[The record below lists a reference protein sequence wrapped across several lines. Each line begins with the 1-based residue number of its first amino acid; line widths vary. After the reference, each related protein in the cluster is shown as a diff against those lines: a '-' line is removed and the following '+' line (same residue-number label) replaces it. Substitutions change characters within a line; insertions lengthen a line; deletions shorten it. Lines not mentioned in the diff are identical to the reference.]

1 MSRTKQIMLIIT
13 AVIITGCLLYIPQ
26 MNGLGLY
33 RDAWNYFYNLTV
45 RGPEMLIKAFQADR
59 PADGYLIAGLY
70 GIFGTDVN
78 VYKIYCLCCR
88 ILSSVFLAL
97 TLLVVWP
104 KIPKMAAA
112 AGILAVAFPG
122 FLQQVDVITYIP
134 HQTAMLCFMLSLWLT
149 ALGCEPRW
157 RKWAVL
163 FFFLSMLFSFANVM
177 LMEYYVGME
186 IYRLG
191 VIYLMNR
198 ERTGKGKSG
207 VFFRSILLYIPFV
220 LPVAGFVIW
229 RAFFFHATR
238 SGTDFMTEIITPFL
252 THPRHELADLGVR
265 MLKNIWKLFVGAW
278 TMPASAL
285 LNGLDMKAFLK
296 VFVPAVIILAAGIL
310 FLFLLS
316 GKKTKEDGSEP
327 GHKFSQWFWFGFI
340 SGSVSILP
348 LVISGRDINFT
359 SSLDRFA
366 WPGMLGAILFLTGL
380 IGLLRNRIARGALMC
395 TVLLISFLVQWQ
407 NQTNYADIWKTTQD
421 YWQQLIW
428 RAPSLQMGTTIVTAG
443 SLLTE
448 EDYEIF
454 SPASMIYYPA
464 TTDWAPVSAEVLSE
478 NTVRDIRLGEK
489 VYRNVREIYTEKD
502 YQQLLAISKPDVNA
516 CLRVIN
522 GKNPVYSL
530 RDYSRIPSIG
540 SYSKTE
546 QILLDSEM
554 TVGYPFFLPKEQEHG
569 WCYYFEKMELA
580 LQQDDP
586 QSAAA
591 LADEAF
597 ERNLHAG
604 DSVELIP
611 VIEAYAK
618 TGRMDDARNALE
630 KLLSNDYM
638 ALMADK
644 YFRTGLDG
652 ESYDALFARQEEL
665 PGEAE

>member
-1 MSRTKQIMLIIT
+1 MSRTKQIVLII
-13 AVIITGCLLYIPQ
+13 AAIIVVGCLLYIPQ
-26 MNGLGLY
+26 MKDLGLY
-33 RDAWNYFYNLTV
+33 RDDWNNFYNLAV
-45 RGPEMLIKAFQADR
+45 RGPRMLIEAYKADR

-70 GIFGTDVN
+70 WIFGT
-78 VYKIYCLCCR
+78 KITAYMIWNLCCR
-88 ILSSVFLAL
+88 ILGSVFLAL
-97 TLLVVWP
+97 TLMKVWP
-104 KIPKMAAA
+104 GSFKF
-112 AGILAVAFPG
+112 AGLAGLLAVAFPG
-122 FLQQVDVITYIP
+122 FLQQVDGIAYVP
-134 HQTAMLCFMLSLWLT
+134 HQTAMMCFMLSLWLT
-149 ALGCEPRW
+149 ALGCSTRW

-207 VFFRSILLYIPFV
+207 VFFRSILLYFPFV
-220 LPVAGFVIW
+220 LPVVGFVIW

-238 SGTDFMTEIITPFL
+238 SGTDFMSEIITPFL
-252 THPRHELADLGVR
+252 THPRHEIADLGVR
-265 MLKNIWKLFVGAW
+265 MLKNIWKLFTGSW

-296 VFVPAVIILAAGIL
+296 AFVPAVIILAAGIL
-310 FLFLLS
+310 FLFLLG
-316 GKKTKEDGSEP
+316 GKKTKEDASEP
-327 GHKFSQWFWFGFI
+327 VCKFSQWFWSGLI

-380 IGLLRNRIARGALMC
+380 IGLLRNRIARGALICSVM
-395 TVLLISFLVQWQ
+395 LLSFLVQWQ
-407 NQTNYADIWKTTQD
+407 NQTNYADIWRSTQD

-478 NTVRDIRLGEK
+478 NTVRDIHLGEK

-502 YQQLLAISKPDVNA
+502 YQQLLAISKPDANA

-522 GKNPVYSL
+522 GEKPVYSL
-530 RDYSRIPSIG
+530 RDYSKIPSVG

-546 QILLDSEM
+546 QILLDSET
-554 TVGYPFFLPKEQEHG
+554 TVGYPFFLPKEQDHG

-597 ERNLHAG
+597 KRNLRFG

-618 TGRMDDARNALE
+618 TGRMNDARNTLE

-638 ALMADK
+638 ALMVDK

-652 ESYDALFARQEEL
+652 DSYDALFAPQEEL